1 VAYVPTCR
9 EKEYYVA
16 CACDEIYAPPSA
28 YFSLFGLTVQAS
40 FLGGKFFFLLLLTR
54 FHLSLDKL

>member
-1 VAYVPTCR
+1 MAYVPTCR

-40 FLGGKFFFLLLLTR
+40 FLSGKLFLLLLTW
-54 FHLSLDKL
+54 FHLSFDKL